1 MDNIAKNKKHRKL
14 KTKFTPTE
22 IKVITI
28 DNNGLTKHGIL
39 RGLRNPNG
47 NIRRD
52 KLVINLDKLTEEEI
66 IISELLSD

>member
-1 MDNIAKNKKHRKL
+1 MLKKKKHRKL
-14 KTKFTPTE
+14 KTKFIPKE

-28 DNNGLTKHGIL
+28 DSKGLTNHSML
-39 RGLRNPNG
+39 RGLKNPNG

-66 IISELLSD
+66 ILSELLSD